1 MYDLKKVIEANTNE
15 DTVDYEAIMA
25 TIDND
30 YVNPIVAKKA
40 DESKLMPKAINKVIE
55 ELGVDGESIDDLKLY
70 VKKLGGSTDEVKE
83 ANIKLERE
91 FKDLKK
97 QYDEEVETRSK
108 LEQETTKEK
117 QYNAIKS
124 LGVEDPD
131 NIEYLHYKFN
141 KAVTDEKD
149 FNTIVQEYAKE
160 NDVKTTTRFVKDDFG
175 GGNNTVDVA
184 AAWREKRAKQGHRT
198 KD

>member
-184 AAWREKRAKQGHRT
+184 AAWREKRAKQGHR
-198 KD
+198 KKE